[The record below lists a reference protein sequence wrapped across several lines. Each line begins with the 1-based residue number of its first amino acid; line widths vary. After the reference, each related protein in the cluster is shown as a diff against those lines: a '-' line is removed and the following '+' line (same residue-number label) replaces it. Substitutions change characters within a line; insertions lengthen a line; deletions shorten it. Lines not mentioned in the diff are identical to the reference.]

1 MTIEKIIKLFS
12 PMLRNM
18 FMKLYRMQL
27 KRKYNEIKSKV
38 PIQLKQSRKQ
48 RERNIFYDKNK
59 DAVNIEHI
67 NWCVRV
73 CVMLKMMLNI

>member
-1 MTIEKIIKLFS
+1 
-12 PMLRNM
+12 MLRNM

-48 RERNIFYDKNK
+48 REREIFFTIRIKTQ
-59 DAVNIEHI
+59 
-67 NWCVRV
+67 
-73 CVMLKMMLNI
+73 LLLNALIGVLGFA

>member
-1 MTIEKIIKLFS
+1 
-12 PMLRNM
+12 MLRNM

-48 RERNIFYDKNK
+48 REREIFFTIRIKTQ
-59 DAVNIEHI
+59 
-67 NWCVRV
+67 
-73 CVMLKMMLNI
+73 LLLNTLIGVLGFA